1 MCFPMSETHSRYK
14 NEELNTE
21 FRKSK
26 HGQGFY
32 VVIAMET
39 TEDQFFF
46 FPTSWR
52 DIFFSIL
59 GIPSN

>member
-46 FPTSWR
+46 FY
-52 DIFFSIL
+52 IL
-59 GIPSN
+59 A